1 MLQIGTDHIRKAWEP
16 QNDEHGTYLS
26 MFALK
31 GEIFVYFNIL
41 IVLFLSFFVVI
52 ISLNKLMKNTIT
64 VNVNHKLAN
73 LLLQLPLQ
81 KLTVAYGFLLQLIN
95 K

>member
-1 MLQIGTDHIRKAWEP
+1 MMNMGH
-16 QNDEHGTYLS
+16 TYQCLLWKVR
-26 MFALK
+26 FL
-31 GEIFVYFNIL
+31 FIL
-41 IVLFLSFFVVI
+41 TYWSYYSLAFFVVI

>member
-1 MLQIGTDHIRKAWEP
+1 
-16 QNDEHGTYLS
+16 
-26 MFALK
+26 
-31 GEIFVYFNIL
+31 
-41 IVLFLSFFVVI
+41 
-52 ISLNKLMKNTIT
+52 MKNTIT